1 MTSPDVTVIQS
12 SPDLPIG
19 SLGDQLT
26 SAGLRVRTVRADL
39 GEALPARA
47 ELGAGLIVLD
57 GWLSA
62 YDDEAAPWL
71 PELREL
77 LLEAATDGVPTLA
90 IGLGAQLLAVAG
102 GGQVTLAAPPG
113 PETGA
118 VRVFWRPE
126 ALTDPLVAEVARS
139 VAEAGERASLV
150 PSMHIDAVTELP
162 EGAVWLASS
171 NMYPFQV
178 FRLGSAVGTQFHVE
192 VSAGQLSTWLLTGDD
207 ADLGADDSA
216 ERMASNGRA
225 VAAGL
230 IAAVRAAGA
239 LSSPTPR

>member
-19 SLGDQLT
+19 SLGDQLAA
-26 SAGLRVRTVRADL
+26 AGLRMRTVRADQ
-39 GEALPARA
+39 GEPLPARA

-57 GWLSA
+57 GWMSA
-62 YDDEAAPWL
+62 YDDEVAPWL
-71 PELREL
+71 PELRAL

-113 PETGA
+113 PETGP

-126 ALTDPLVAEVARS
+126 ALTDPLVGEVARA
-139 VAEAGERASLV
+139 VAQAGERASLV
-150 PSMHIDAVTELP
+150 PSMHVDAVTELP
-162 EGAVWLASS
+162 EGSVWLASS

-178 FRLGSAVGTQFHVE
+178 FRLGAAVGTQFHTE
-192 VSAGQLSTWLLTGDD
+192 VSAEMLSTWLHTAQATGLDVD
-207 ADLGADDSA
+207 DDSA
-216 ERMASNGRA
+216 ERMASSGRA

-239 LSSPTPR
+239 LI

>member
-1 MTSPDVTVIQS
+1 MTSPDVTVIQN

-19 SLGDQLT
+19 SLGDQLA
-26 SAGLRVRTVRADL
+26 SAGLQVRIVRADQGEGLPPCADL
-39 GEALPARA
+39 GV
-47 ELGAGLIVLD
+47 GLIVLD
-57 GWLSA
+57 GWMTA

-71 PELREL
+71 PELRAL

-102 GGQVTLAAPPG
+102 GGQVTVAAPPG
-113 PETGA
+113 PETGP

-126 ALTDPLVAEVARS
+126 ALTDPLVGAVARS

-150 PSMHIDAVTELP
+150 PSMHVDAVTELP
-162 EGAVWLASS
+162 EGSVWLASS

-178 FRLGSAVGTQFHVE
+178 FRLGSAVGTQFHAE
-192 VSAGQLSTWLLTGDD
+192 VSAGLLATWLLAGEDVTAED
-207 ADLGADDSA
+207 AGETAD
-216 ERMASNGRA
+216 RMASSGRA

-230 IAAVRAAGA
+230 IAAVRAASA
-239 LSSPTPR
+239 LT

>member
-19 SLGDQLT
+19 SLGDQLA
-26 SAGLRVRTVRADL
+26 SAGLRVRTVRADE
-39 GEALPARA
+39 GEALPTCA
-47 ELGAGLIVLD
+47 ELGAALIVLD
-57 GWLSA
+57 GWMSA
-62 YDDEAAPWL
+62 YDDEASPWL
-71 PELREL
+71 PELRTL
-77 LLEAATDGVPTLA
+77 LLEAATEGVPTLA

-113 PETGA
+113 PETGP

-126 ALTDPLVAEVARS
+126 ALTDPLVGELARS
-139 VAEAGERASLV
+139 VAKAGERASLV
-150 PSMHIDAVTELP
+150 PSMHVDAVTELP

-178 FRLGSAVGTQFHVE
+178 FRLGSAVGTQFHAE
-192 VSAGQLSTWLLTGDD
+192 VSTMRLSAWLLSGEDSD
-207 ADLGADDSA
+207 PAHADEHA
-216 ERMASNGRA
+216 ERMASSGRA

-239 LSSPTPR
+239 LS